1 MFFPF
6 RATRAK
12 CSSITPPT
20 CCFKASY
27 GLCGQSVELNDN
39 LLFPPPSPPSSWHPF
54 WFHSSLH
61 TPLSSSSPPPISF
74 LSPLPCLPFLFNF
87 SPYKFPF
94 LPFLFYHFSLS
105 SIMKLSL
112 LTSWIFLFIYY
123 FFYQSNNKNSSQSHD
138 SASPDESSVECP
150 LDRQELGR
158 STWNFLHTMAAYYPD
173 NPSLQ
178 QQDDMA
184 SFVKIFSKFYPCEDC
199 ASHLRER

>member
-39 LLFPPPSPPSSWHPF
+39 LLFPPPPLLLTSFLVSFFPR
-54 WFHSSLH
+54 HSSLFFI
-61 TPLSSSSPPPISF
+61 PPPYLSCHPSPVFLSF
-74 LSPLPCLPFLFNF
+74 LTSLLIN
-87 SPYKFPF
+87 
-94 LPFLFYHFSLS
+94 FLFYHFHFLV
-105 SIMKLSL
+105 LWNYL
-112 LTSWIFLFIYY
+112 FLQVEFFYLFII

-138 SASPDESSVECP
+138 SASRDESSVECP

-173 NPSLQ
+173 NPSQ
-178 QQDDMA
+178 QQQNDMA

>member
-1 MFFPF
+1 MTTSCFPPTPPFLLTSFLVSFFPTHF
-6 RATRAK
+6 
-12 CSSITPPT
+12 S
-20 CCFKASY
+20 
-27 GLCGQSVELNDN
+27 
-39 LLFPPPSPPSSWHPF
+39 LFF
-54 WFHSSLH
+54 I
-61 TPLSSSSPPPISF
+61 PPPISF
-74 LSPLPCLPFLFNF
+74 LSPLPCHPFLFNF

-94 LPFLFYHFSLS
+94 LPFLFYRFSLS

-112 LTSWIFLFIYY
+112 LRSWIFLFIYY

-138 SASPDESSVECP
+138 SASQDESSVECP

>member
-1 MFFPF
+1 M
-6 RATRAK
+6 TTS
-12 CSSITPPT
+12 C
-20 CCFKASY
+20 
-27 GLCGQSVELNDN
+27 
-39 LLFPPPSPPSSWHPF
+39 FPPPSPPSSWHPF

-61 TPLSSSSPPPISF
+61 TPLSSSSPPISF

-138 SASPDESSVECP
+138 SASRDESSVECP

-173 NPSLQ
+173 NPSQ
-178 QQDDMA
+178 QQQNDMA

>member
-1 MFFPF
+1 M
-6 RATRAK
+6 TTS
-12 CSSITPPT
+12 C
-20 CCFKASY
+20 
-27 GLCGQSVELNDN
+27 
-39 LLFPPPSPPSSWHPF
+39 FPPPLPPSSWHPF

-61 TPLSSSSPPPISF
+61 TSLSSSSPPPYLSCHSSPVFLSF
-74 LSPLPCLPFLFNF
+74 LTSLLIN
-87 SPYKFPF
+87 
-94 LPFLFYHFSLS
+94 FLFYLSFSTIFTFYYYEIIS
-105 SIMKLSL
+105 SYKLN
-112 LTSWIFLFIYY
+112 FFIYLLF

-138 SASPDESSVECP
+138 SASQDESSVECP

>member
-1 MFFPF
+1 M
-6 RATRAK
+6 TTS
-12 CSSITPPT
+12 C
-20 CCFKASY
+20 
-27 GLCGQSVELNDN
+27 
-39 LLFPPPSPPSSWHPF
+39 FPPP
-54 WFHSSLH
+54 
-61 TPLSSSSPPPISF
+61 PPPLPPDIPSGFILPYTLLSLLHLPLYLSCHPSPVIPSF
-74 LSPLPCLPFLFNF
+74 LTSLLIN
-87 SPYKFPF
+87 
-94 LPFLFYHFSLS
+94 FLFYCFSPS

-138 SASPDESSVECP
+138 SASQDESSVECP

-173 NPSLQ
+173 NPSQ
-178 QQDDMA
+178 QQQNDMA

>member
-1 MFFPF
+1 M
-6 RATRAK
+6 TTS
-12 CSSITPPT
+12 C
-20 CCFKASY
+20 
-27 GLCGQSVELNDN
+27 
-39 LLFPPPSPPSSWHPF
+39 FPPPPYSWHPF
-54 WFHSSLH
+54 WFHSSLD

-94 LPFLFYHFSLS
+94 LPFSLS

-138 SASPDESSVECP
+138 SASRDESSVECP

-173 NPSLQ
+173 NPSQ
-178 QQDDMA
+178 QQQNDMA